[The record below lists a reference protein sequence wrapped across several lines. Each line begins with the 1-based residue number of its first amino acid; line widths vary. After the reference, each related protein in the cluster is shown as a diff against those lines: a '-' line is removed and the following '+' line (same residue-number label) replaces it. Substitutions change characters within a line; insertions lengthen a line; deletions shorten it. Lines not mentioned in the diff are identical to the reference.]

1 MGLTYPKTMS
11 IMGSQAQREELYNSN
26 ETEVRLVEKKEL
38 SREEKILSICE
49 VVKTQSDGETAQ
61 DNLLLNGL
69 RLAYDRGYV
78 DGAAASA

>member
-1 MGLTYPKTMS
+1 MD
-11 IMGSQAQREELYNSN
+11 Q
-26 ETEVRLVEKKEL
+26 KEI

-49 VVKTQSDGETAQ
+49 IVKTQSESKQAE
-61 DNLLLNGL
+61 DNVLLSGL